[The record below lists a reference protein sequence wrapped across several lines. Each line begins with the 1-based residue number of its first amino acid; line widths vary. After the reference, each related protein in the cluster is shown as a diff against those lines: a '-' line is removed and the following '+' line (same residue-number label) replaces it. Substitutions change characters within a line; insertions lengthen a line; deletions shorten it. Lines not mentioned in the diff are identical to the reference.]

1 MKNANEFKIGVI
13 YMYTSPSGKSY
24 IGQTINEKSRKNQHK
39 NKTSKLDTKFGRA
52 IRKYGFE
59 NLEYKVLIKF
69 KPTANKE
76 KLKRVLNKLEERY
89 ILLYDSVENGYN
101 LTTGGDSALHSEE
114 SIEKMKETASHM
126 TDEHKEKLSASA
138 KMRKN
143 KEMDNHIYREIILNN
158 LSKGWG
164 ISNPMPEETKQKI
177 SNSRK
182 NKKCVKQYDL
192 ELNLINTFSSI
203 ADAAKSIDSNATLK
217 TKSNRI
223 SECVNCKQK
232 TAYNFIWIGE
242 QK

>member
-1 MKNANEFKIGVI
+1 MKNANEFKIGLI

-24 IGQTINEKSRKNQHK
+24 IGQTINEKSRKSQHK
-39 NKTSKLDTKFGRA
+39 NNTSKLDTKFGIA

-59 NLEYKVLIKF
+59 NLEYRVLIKF
-69 KPTANKE
+69 KPTIDKQ

-89 ILLYDSVENGYN
+89 IILYNTRDHGYN

-114 SIEKMKETASHM
+114 SIEKIRDAANHI
-126 TDEHKEKLSASA
+126 TDEHREKLSESA
-138 KMRKN
+138 KKRKEL
-143 KEMDNHIYREIILNN
+143 EMNDPEKREAVLNN

-164 ISNPMPEETKQKI
+164 ISSPMPEETKRKI

-203 ADAAKSIDSNATLK
+203 TDAAKSIDSNATLK

-223 SECVNCKQK
+223 SECVNGKQK